1 MFFRINKESIPLKLT
16 MTSSLWLRSL
26 SAFLF
31 FPQLKA
37 LDTELWFKLASSISS
52 SLSLFFPLIE
62 LLCSGKSV
70 VCLYF
75 IFLLAHLLSI
85 VLFFFSFPLKIQPR
99 KEQTRQH
106 FFLPVTCVRSIHW
119 SVWSR
124 HCHWGHSF
132 YGHSSS
138 NSSKS
143 VSTEAGKWGVWVWES
158 ERNSKETCFK
168 TSGSCCKTPFYW
180 GSNLTLFLIKVD
192 LCDGYVMYIFLP
204 LFSLENDCIS

>member
-119 SVWSR
+119 SNLCDPGTV
-124 HCHWGHSF
+124 
-132 YGHSSS
+132 
-138 NSSKS
+138 
-143 VSTEAGKWGVWVWES
+143 TEAIHFMDTHLPTPQNLCPLRLESGACES
-158 ERNSKETCFK
+158 EKARETAK
-168 TSGSCCKTPFYW
+168 RPASRLLGHVAKH
-180 GSNLTLFLIKVD
+180 LFIGVAIW
-192 LCDGYVMYIFLP
+192 LC
-204 LFSLENDCIS
+204 SL